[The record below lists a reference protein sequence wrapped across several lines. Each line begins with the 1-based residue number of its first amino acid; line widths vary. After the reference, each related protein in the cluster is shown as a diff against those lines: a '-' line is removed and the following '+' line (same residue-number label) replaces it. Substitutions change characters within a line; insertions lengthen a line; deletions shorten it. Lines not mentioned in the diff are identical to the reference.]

1 MRICYIAEAASIH
14 TQKWVKYF
22 ADKGHNVHLIS
33 ARPFGANHVQHVN
46 LHVLRL
52 VPGFMGGNLLLAM
65 IQIARILRTTK
76 PDILHGHYATGGGFW
91 AALCGFHP
99 YVLTAW
105 GSDILIEPKLDRL
118 ARSKATFALKR
129 ADVITC
135 DAEHLV
141 KPMVELGAIGEIVR
155 LVNFGVDTRRFHPNQ
170 RDEKLKEELQVGS
183 GSLTILSLRNFY
195 TRYDVES
202 FVKAIPLVIREVPEA
217 KFIAAGDGEQ
227 RSYLEK
233 LASSLGVSDNINF
246 IGWIPNDKLPRYFAS
261 VDIYVST
268 SLSDAGISGSTAEAM
283 ACELPV
289 VITDFG
295 DNGKWVK
302 DGEGGF
308 LIPLKS
314 PTILAEKLIFLLRRE
329 DIRRK
334 FGKINRM
341 VIEERNNY
349 HKEMEKMELIYQELM
364 EDHRS

>member
-1 MRICYIAEAASIH
+1 MRICYIADAASIH
-14 TQKWVKYF
+14 TQKWVRYF
-22 ADKGHNVHLIS
+22 ADKGHDVHLIS
-33 ARPFGANHVQHVN
+33 ARPFGANHVQNVN

-52 VPGFMGGNLLLAM
+52 MPGFRGGNLLFAM
-65 IQIARILRTTK
+65 IQNARILRRTK
-76 PDILHGHYATGGGFW
+76 PDILHAHYATGGGFW

-118 ARSKATFALKR
+118 AKWKAILALKR
-129 ADVITC
+129 ADLITC

-141 KPMVELGAIGEIVR
+141 KPLVELGAVGEKVR
-155 LVNFGVDTRRFHPNQ
+155 LINFGIDTRRFHPNQ
-170 RDEKLKEELQVGS
+170 RDEKLKEELQVES
-183 GSLTILSLRNFY
+183 GSLTILSLRSFY
-195 TRYDVES
+195 LRYDVES

-233 LASSLGVSDNINF
+233 LASSLGVSDSIKF
-246 IGWIPNDKLPRYFAS
+246 TGWIPNDELPRYLAS
-261 VDIYVST
+261 VDVYVST
-268 SLSDAGISGSTAEAM
+268 SLSDAGLASSTAEAM

-295 DNGKWVK
+295 DNGRWVK
-302 DGEGGF
+302 DGEGGY